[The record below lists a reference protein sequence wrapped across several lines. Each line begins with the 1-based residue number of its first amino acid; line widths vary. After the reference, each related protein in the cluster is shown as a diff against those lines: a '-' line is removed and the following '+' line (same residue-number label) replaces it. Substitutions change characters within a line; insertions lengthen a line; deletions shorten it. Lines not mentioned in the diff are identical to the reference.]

1 MTRAAAGPPPRNA
14 RAQVMTAIA
23 PDAEISPAAIAR
35 ALAFVLANGAAL
47 DRTAGGHWV
56 PLGTGAFW
64 PGAPHLPARDVYA
77 LKRAGLL
84 QIRWNGPHARA
95 VLTEK
100 GRDASLGATAST
112 VSPAT
117 PADAAKRDAGEV
129 HQQFF

>member
-1 MTRAAAGPPPRNA
+1 
-14 RAQVMTAIA
+14 MTATA
-23 PDAEISPAAIAR
+23 PDAEISQAAIAR

-47 DRTAGGHWV
+47 DRTAGGYWV

-95 VLTEK
+95 LITEK
-100 GRDASLGATAST
+100 GTGASLEATASP
-112 VSPAT
+112 VAPAT
-117 PADAAKRDAGEV
+117 QADAAKRYAGDV